1 MTSGESGRAHLIH
14 ELMLKMIGFDAG
26 DPKRIQHFIK
36 VHSLARTIG
45 TGEGADD
52 DTLFTLEAAAIVHDI
67 GIHPAEEKHAGRC
80 DGKLQELEGPAP
92 ARAMLE
98 GLGFPPSVTDGRAR
112 HPRRARARLRHQD
125 GTPPAVHDVRHRGRV
140 APGRQGGAA
149 GVWPRPPG
157 GEGSRLE
164 WPIARRR
171 HLPCT
176 TICAT
181 RLLAFWRVRC
191 GTARTRRSERYGM
204 QA

>member
-98 GLGFPPSVTDGRAR
+98 GLGFPPSVTDRVVWLVGHHHTYAGISGLDYRALVE
-112 HPRRARARLRHQD
+112 ADFLVNLYED
-125 GTPPAVHDVRHRGRV
+125 GTDERGIR
-140 APGRQGGAA
+140 AA
-149 GVWPRPPG
+149 LGHVFATKTG
-157 GEGSRLE
+157 
-164 WPIARRR
+164 R
-171 HLPCT
+171 HLLCT
-176 TICAT
+176 MFGIE
-181 RLLAFWRVRC
+181 
-191 GTARTRRSERYGM
+191 GE
-204 QA
+204 